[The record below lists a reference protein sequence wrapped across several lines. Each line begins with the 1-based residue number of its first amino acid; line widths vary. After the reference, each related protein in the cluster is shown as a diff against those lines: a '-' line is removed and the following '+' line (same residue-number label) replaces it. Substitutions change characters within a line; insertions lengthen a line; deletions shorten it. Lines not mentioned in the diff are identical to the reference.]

1 MKSCID
7 CQFLVKR
14 VFMGKGTQGGI
25 ALNYLQWDDEE
36 LDAKAIT
43 NEQGDKAACFR
54 GVWNHSSDSSLD
66 VKARVEE
73 NRKKCKFFMPLDR
86 SRLVTS
92 AKELWEIKRQNRL
105 QGWMISA
112 IVISA
117 TLGGIIGGL
126 IGR

>member
-25 ALNYLQWDDEE
+25 AFNYLQWDDEE
-36 LDAKAIT
+36 LDAKAIN
-43 NEQGDKAACFR
+43 NELGDKATCYR
-54 GVWNHSSDSSLD
+54 GVWDQGSDSSLD
-66 VKARVEE
+66 VKSRVEE
-73 NRKKCKFFMPLDR
+73 NRNKCKFFMPLDR
-86 SRLVTS
+86 SRLVKS
-92 AKELWEIKRQNRL
+92 VKELWEIKRQNRL

-112 IVISA
+112 IVVSA